1 MSTRP
6 DAGAEPAVLTLRC
19 PDQPGIVA
27 AVANLIADSGG
38 NIANADQHTDRTS
51 SVFLQRIEMTGPV
64 DWAAFDAGLADL
76 ADRLGMQSDLHRPG
90 TRTRAV
96 VACSSELHCAA
107 DLLGRIELGELDL
120 DVVAVV
126 SDKPGAE
133 ALAAR
138 HGVDF
143 RSVAGGLAGEAR
155 VEQEEAFASLLEDVA
170 PDVVVLARYMRILPE
185 AITAAWAGRMINI
198 HHSFLPAFPGARPY
212 HRAHDRGVKVIGATA
227 HYVTAELD
235 AGPIIA
241 QQVVTVSHRDE
252 VDDLVRK
259 GRDVERQTL
268 AEAVRLHLEHR
279 VLVWDNRTCV
289 FA

>member
-1 MSTRP
+1 MATRS
-6 DAGAEPAVLTLRC
+6 DARPESSVLTIRC
-19 PDQPGIVA
+19 ADAPGIVA
-27 AVANLIADSGG
+27 AVANLIAEAGG
-38 NIANADQHTDRTS
+38 NIANADQHTDRPS
-51 SVFLQRIEMTGPV
+51 SVFLQRIEIDGDV
-64 DWAAFDAGLADL
+64 DWPAFDVGLAGV
-76 ADRLGMQSDLHRPG
+76 ARRFGFESTLHHPG
-90 TRTRAV
+90 TRARGV
-96 VACSSELHCAA
+96 IVCSGELHCAA
-107 DLLGRIELGELDL
+107 DLLSRVQLGELDL

-126 SDKPGAE
+126 SDKPVAE

-138 HGVDF
+138 HGVAF
-143 RSVAGGLAGEAR
+143 RSVAGGLEGAAR
-155 VEQEEAFASLLEDVA
+155 AEQEGSFAAALGDLD
-170 PDVVVLARYMRILPE
+170 PDLVVLARYMRILPE
-185 AITAAWAGRMINI
+185 TITTAWTGRMINI

-252 VDDLVRK
+252 VPDMVRK